1 MDKNK
6 EIDALSILLDCQN
19 GTKDEYIWSK
29 LTDILFKLTFKLSC
43 SFLLTEQD
51 REDLAQDVVLRIF
64 TGVDTKFSISDKDR
78 KTINLSKYLLGLMRN
93 ETRKY
98 LKHTTRV
105 DSKATF
111 DHKEIDS
118 YEENYELH
126 YDLSKKI
133 TSLDRV
139 SEDILNK
146 VYLEGQS
153 SRKVAKNSICKIG
166 RTKVQE
172 ICRDFVK
179 TLEMES

>member
-1 MDKNK
+1 MDKIK

-43 SFLLTEQD
+43 SFLLTQQD
-51 REDLAQDVVLRIF
+51 REDLAQDVVVRIF
-64 TGVDTKFSISDKDR
+64 TGVNTKFSISDKDR

-105 DSKATF
+105 DSKVTF
-111 DHKEIDS
+111 DHTIAS
-118 YEENYELH
+118 YEGNYELH

-133 TSLDRV
+133 TSLDRA
-139 SEDILNK
+139 SEDVLNK

-153 SRKVAKNSICKIG
+153 SRKVAKNSIFKIG

-172 ICRDFVK
+172 ICKDFVK
-179 TLEMES
+179 TLEKES